1 MIISSQGKKTLLRA
15 TSVKAYF
22 LISFA
27 RGLGIRAKVVIFQDG
42 RWHNVNNGKEMEI
55 IEFLINPGFVMF
67 YKTRTERNLER

>member
-1 MIISSQGKKTLLRA
+1 MFCKSIFSYHI
-15 TSVKAYF
+15 
-22 LISFA
+22 A

-42 RWHNVNNGKEMEI
+42 RWHNGNNGKEMEI